1 MTSNFFSN
9 YLAHQK
15 IFSIS
20 NFILKMKTE
29 LFFLIILLLL
39 KHTYRNHI
47 LFYEV
52 IALPNG
58 RANPFADFS
67 PPCSAIVF
75 IAVIVASRFE
85 SCLTSFCFTKT
96 RGISFYSTGF
106 IDVM

>member
-1 MTSNFFSN
+1 M
-9 YLAHQK
+9 K
-15 IFSIS
+15 I
-20 NFILKMKTE
+20 E

-52 IALPNG
+52 IALPFG

-67 PPCSAIVF
+67 PTYSTIGF
-75 IAVIVASRFE
+75 IAVIVASCFA

-96 RGISFYSTGF
+96 RSISFYNTGF